1 MIEKEF
7 GHYRVVINQ
16 DNESNIFIITFDH
29 WNKIRNQKE
38 RSAFLEIEKNCYITK
53 KGLNRIY
60 IQTSENDWY
69 QRDGVKEAINY
80 IKNFKKENIYIS
92 YGGSMAGYAA
102 IEFSREL
109 NADFFLSLSPQFSFE
124 EKYLSSINDNRWMKD
139 RLYLQ
144 DNGYTIKS
152 NNNTGIN
159 LNSKGIVF
167 YDPLFVL
174 DRKHAES
181 IKTNT
186 QAFLIKSY
194 GTHHHAGVAV
204 NHLLNIVN
212 LLKEIGETI
221 RKKENISPLLEKI
234 TNTIE
239 KSDFKKLV
247 IEKDVDYLAFANV
260 DIIRKI
266 DINSWVEIHRSGDE
280 NYISHVIKYLEDNQ
294 KEELRYRIINDI
306 SNLTLSEISKNHLK
320 IGADLLRDEALKHE
334 KNDIF
339 ISFFLMSL
347 AQKARPNGGFINQKI
362 KDYRNILSLSEHK

>member
-16 DNESNIFIITFDH
+16 KNESNIFIITFDH
-29 WNKIRNQKE
+29 WNKVRNQKE
-38 RSAFLEIEKNCYITK
+38 RSNFLEIEKNCHITK

-69 QRDGVKEAINY
+69 QRDGVEEAINY

-102 IEFSREL
+102 IEFSSEL
-109 NADFFLSLSPQFSFE
+109 NVDFFLSLSPQFSIE
-124 EKYLSSINDNRWMKD
+124 EKYLSSINDKRWMED
-139 RLYLQ
+139 RLHLQ

-152 NNNTGIN
+152 NNNKGIN

-167 YDPLFVL
+167 YDPHFEL
-174 DRKHAES
+174 DRRHSES

-194 GTHHHAGVAV
+194 GTHHHSGVAV
-204 NHLLNIVN
+204 NHLLNIVD
-212 LLKEIGETI
+212 LLKEIGGAI
-221 RKKENISPLLEKI
+221 RKKEDIKPLLEKI

-239 KSDFKKLV
+239 ESDFKKLI
-247 IEKDVDYLAFANV
+247 IEKDINYLALANV

-266 DINSWVEIHRSGDE
+266 SIHSWVKIHRSGNE
-280 NYISHVIKYLEDNQ
+280 NYINHVMKYLKDNDR
-294 KEELRYRIINDI
+294 KNLRYRVINDI

-320 IGADLLRDEALKHE
+320 IGANLLRDEALKHE
-334 KNDIF
+334 KNDTA

-347 AQKARPNGGFINQKI
+347 AQKARPNGAFINKKI
-362 KDYRNILSLSEHK
+362 KDYRKILSLS